1 MSEPI
6 WITEQAVLAIQED
19 LLARFGGLAGIR
31 DDGLL
36 KSALHRPMQM
46 FNYGEPSLFEM
57 AAAYTFGIVR
67 NHPFI
72 DGNKRAAF
80 MSAYVF
86 LGANGFEIDATE
98 EDVVIHT
105 VALAA
110 GDIDEAGYA
119 KWLSRVCV
127 PVEADGEP

>member
-1 MSEPI
+1 MKEPI
-6 WITEQAVLAIQED
+6 WISEVAVFAIQEEM
-19 LLARFGGLAGIR
+19 LVRFGGLAGIR
-31 DDGLL
+31 DHGLL
-36 KSALHRPMQM
+36 ESALHRPIQL
-46 FNYGEPSLFEM
+46 FNYGTPTLFEL

-72 DGNKRAAF
+72 DGNKRVGF
-80 MSAYVF
+80 MTAYTF
-86 LGANGFEIDATE
+86 LGTNGYEVEASE

-110 GDIDEAGYA
+110 GDIDEAAYA

-127 PVEADGEP
+127 PAES